1 MKFIATGDWQL
12 GMTAHYLDEQARP
25 RYLEARFE
33 AVRHI
38 GALADEHGAEF
49 VVVCGDVF
57 ESNQLDRR
65 VLAQAFEAMRAIAV
79 PLVLVPGNH
88 DPLDA
93 SSIYN
98 SQAFQQ
104 RCPSHVHVF
113 RSSEPFAVC
122 EGVEVVGAP
131 WKSKRPLTDL
141 LGEAIDGLEPP
152 PDGMVRML
160 AGHGAAST
168 LNPDPDEPSTFD
180 VPRLAQALD
189 DGLIHFVAV
198 GDKHSTTQVADGI
211 WYPGTPEVTSRREPD
226 PGNVL
231 LVDVQ
236 PGGAT
241 VETLHVGQW
250 QFLVVEATLGS
261 DADVEALTR
270 RLESIEHKS
279 RTAVWLRLSGTLTTV
294 QHAKLETALD
304 DLAHLFAKLSIWER
318 HNDLAV
324 IPDDADFSDLGLTGF
339 ADGALQELI
348 QRASSDDEDDAGAA
362 HDALSLLYRFAGG
375 AR

>member
-12 GMTAHYLDEQARP
+12 GMTAHYLDDQARP

-33 AVRHI
+33 AVRRI

-65 VLAQAFEAMRAIAV
+65 VLAQAFEAMRACTV
-79 PLVLVPGNH
+79 QLVLVPGNH

-98 SQAFQQ
+98 SPAFQQ
-104 RCPSHVHVF
+104 HCPNHVHVL

-141 LGEAIDGLEPP
+141 LGDAVDGLEPP
-152 PDGMVRML
+152 SKGVIRVL

-180 VPRLAQALD
+180 VARLSQALE

-198 GDKHSTTQVADGI
+198 GDKHSTTQVASHI

-236 PGGAT
+236 HQGAS
-241 VETLHVGQW
+241 VEVLHVGQW
-250 QFLVVEATLGS
+250 QFLVVEATLAS
-261 DADVEALTR
+261 DADVEALAR
-270 RLESIEHKS
+270 RLDSIEHKS
-279 RTAVWLRLSGTLTTV
+279 RTAVWLRLSGSLTTV
-294 QHAKLETALD
+294 QHSRLESMLD
-304 DLAHLFAKLSIWER
+304 DLTQLFAKLSLWQR
-318 HNDLAV
+318 HNNLVV

-339 ADGALQELI
+339 ADAALQELI
-348 QRASSDDEDDAGAA
+348 HRASSDDDDASAA